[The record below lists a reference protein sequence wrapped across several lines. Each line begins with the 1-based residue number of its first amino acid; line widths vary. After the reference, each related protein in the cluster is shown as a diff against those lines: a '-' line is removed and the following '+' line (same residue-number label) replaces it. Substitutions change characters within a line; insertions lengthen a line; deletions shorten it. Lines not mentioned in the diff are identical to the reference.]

1 MWWLLLVMMASAQD
15 SALETR
21 LLGPQ
26 APIVGPSAPVVGPAA
41 PVVQPQAAPLPVQ
54 TPVAAEQAPLSFLDT
69 LQSDGTVSAESSSPG
84 LPWWV
89 PLVAL
94 AGAGAF
100 YWTRRKTVAE
110 EGELAPA
117 IRVISRAG
125 LGGSAG
131 ISIVE
136 VLDGDRCRRLVIG
149 TGDKQPVLL
158 TELAPSARLEPV
170 REDRPVS
177 GRASVLARALSRPK
191 QTSNATSVPRTPRP
205 ANDWMA
211 ADPSSEMGPRKAA
224 ARVLIHQ
231 EMNRRNNA

>member
-1 MWWLLLVMMASAQD
+1 MWWLLVIVMASAQD
-15 SALETR
+15 SALEQR

-26 APIVGPSAPVVGPAA
+26 APIVGPTAPVVGPTAPIVQASIPTPAIAPPAA
-41 PVVQPQAAPLPVQ
+41 VPAV
-54 TPVAAEQAPLSFLDT
+54 PLSFLDT
-69 LQSDGTVSAESSSPG
+69 LESEGTVSIPSSAPG

-89 PLVAL
+89 PIIAL
-94 AGAGAF
+94 IGAGAF
-100 YWTRRKTVAE
+100 YWTRRKTAVE
-110 EGELAPA
+110 ESELAPA
-117 IRVISRAG
+117 IRVISRAT

-170 REDRPVS
+170 RDDRPVS
-177 GRASVLARALSRPK
+177 GRASVLARALSRPQPSSAPK
-191 QTSNATSVPRTPRP
+191 SAPRTPRP
-205 ANDWMA
+205 SNDWTA
-211 ADPSSEMGPRKAA
+211 ADPSSEIGPRKAA

-231 EMNRRNNA
+231 EMNRRSNA

>member
-1 MWWLLLVMMASAQD
+1 MWWLLLMVMASAQENT
-15 SALETR
+15 LEQR

-26 APIVGPSAPVVGPAA
+26 APIVGPAAPIVGPVA
-41 PVVQPQAAPLPVQ
+41 PVVQAALPNALVEAQ
-54 TPVAAEQAPLSFLDT
+54 PAAQPSPLSFMDT
-69 LQSDGTVSAESSSPG
+69 LETDGTVSAASSAPG

-100 YWTRRKTVAE
+100 YWTRRKTAVE

-131 ISIVE
+131 ISMVD

-170 REDRPVS
+170 QDDRPVS

-191 QTSNATSVPRTPRP
+191 ASSSPKSAPRTPRP

-211 ADPSSEMGPRKAA
+211 ADPSSEIGPRKAA

>member
-1 MWWLLLVMMASAQD
+1 MWWLLVIAMASAQD
-15 SALETR
+15 STLEQR

-26 APIVGPSAPVVGPAA
+26 APIVGPSAPIVGPAP
-41 PVVQPQAAPLPVQ
+41 PVVQPALPNSLVEAPATVQ
-54 TPVAAEQAPLSFLDT
+54 PSPLSFMDT
-69 LQSDGTVSAESSSPG
+69 LQTDGTVRAASGTPG

-100 YWTRRKTVAE
+100 YWTRRKTAVE

-117 IRVISRAG
+117 VRVISRAA

-170 REDRPVS
+170 RDDRPVS
-177 GRASVLARALSRPK
+177 GRASVLARALSRP
-191 QTSNATSVPRTPRP
+191 QTSSSAKSAPRTPRP

-211 ADPSSEMGPRKAA
+211 ADPSSEIGPRKAA

>member
-1 MWWLLLVMMASAQD
+1 MWWLLLMAMASAQD
-15 SALETR
+15 SVLEQR

-26 APIVGPSAPVVGPAA
+26 APIVGPTAPIVGPAA
-41 PVVQPQAAPLPVQ
+41 PVVQATVPALTVEAPTVVQ
-54 TPVAAEQAPLSFLDT
+54 QSPLSFMDT
-69 LQSDGTVSAESSSPG
+69 LETEGTVSATSSAPG

-94 AGAGAF
+94 VGAAGF
-100 YWTRRKTVAE
+100 YWTRRKSAVE

-170 REDRPVS
+170 QDDRPVS

-191 QTSNATSVPRTPRP
+191 ASSSPKSAPRTPRP

-211 ADPSSEMGPRKAA
+211 ADPSSEIGPRKAA

>member
-1 MWWLLLVMMASAQD
+1 MWWLLFMVMASAQD
-15 SALETR
+15 GTLEQR

-26 APIVGPSAPVVGPAA
+26 APIVGPSAPLVGPAP
-41 PVVQPQAAPLPVQ
+41 PVVQAVLPNTPAEAPAPTQVS
-54 TPVAAEQAPLSFLDT
+54 PLSFMDT
-69 LQSDGTVSAESSSPG
+69 LETDGTMSATSDAPG

-100 YWTRRKTVAE
+100 YWTRRKTAVE

-117 IRVISRAG
+117 IRVISRAP

-170 REDRPVS
+170 RDDRPVS

-191 QTSNATSVPRTPRP
+191 AASSAKSAPRTPRP

-211 ADPSSEMGPRKAA
+211 ADPSSEIGPRKAA

-231 EMNRRNNA
+231 EMNRRSNA